1 MATARDKL
9 IANWR
14 HELHAAQ
21 DAIAIAPQQAWLARM
36 KVRLYR
42 FLLACYAKSPW
53 TTTPRS
59 PDQSESVVFDQPEA
73 QFLHGKPAKSAGK
86 IQAVLKS
93 VASAQSP
100 PKPGPIAVGAGE
112 HSYILIASES
122 KTCDTLKLYAT
133 LKREG
138 LGVRH
143 VVRDGRDVVEV
154 AAPEFHRARWLM
166 QCHAAAVAK
175 PRPRRHSQWINPDV
189 FGHIA
194 AGLATAPLIGWFASM
209 MATVARGQRDEV
221 VAVVF
226 LGVSAAWFVGLV
238 AYQSVQRIVRER
250 YSRQKVR
257 RPAL

>member
-9 IANWR
+9 IAHWR

-21 DAIAIAPQQAWLARM
+21 DAIAIAPQPAWLARM

-42 FLLACYAKSPW
+42 FLLSCYGKAPW
-53 TTTPRS
+53 NTIPRS
-59 PDQSESVVFDQPEA
+59 PDESDSVVFDQPEA

-93 VASAQSP
+93 VASAQSQP
-100 PKPGPIAVGAGE
+100 EPGSIAVGAGE
-112 HSYILIASES
+112 HSYIFIATES
-122 KTCDTLKLYAT
+122 KTCDTLKLFAT

-138 LGVRH
+138 LAVRH

-166 QCHAAAVAK
+166 QCHAAAAAI
-175 PRPRRHSQWINPDV
+175 PLPRRHSQWINADV
-189 FGHIA
+189 FGHVA

-209 MATVARGQRDEV
+209 MATIARGQRDEV

-226 LGVSAAWFVGLV
+226 LGVSAAWFIGLV
-238 AYQSVQRIVRER
+238 SYQSVRRIVHDRN
-250 YSRQKVR
+250 SRR
-257 RPAL
+257 RFHKAEF